1 MSDKPSTTPTSPV
14 KRKSQ
19 RINNKVKT
27 GRRAS
32 EDERILAKAL
42 LSHYEIH
49 QDISILV
56 SALMRF
62 SQNGSFVLDDKKQQD
77 FFLALQHRAQ
87 RSAGLTVEKSTE
99 KLAEKNNTSVV
110 TVKRRISTAAQ
121 NPIESDNPVLNFLQA
136 QLGKPIEKKKK

>member
-56 SALMRF
+56 R
-62 SQNGSFVLDDKKQQD
+62 GVY
-77 FFLALQHRAQ
+77 
-87 RSAGLTVEKSTE
+87 
-99 KLAEKNNTSVV
+99 
-110 TVKRRISTAAQ
+110 
-121 NPIESDNPVLNFLQA
+121 
-136 QLGKPIEKKKK
+136 